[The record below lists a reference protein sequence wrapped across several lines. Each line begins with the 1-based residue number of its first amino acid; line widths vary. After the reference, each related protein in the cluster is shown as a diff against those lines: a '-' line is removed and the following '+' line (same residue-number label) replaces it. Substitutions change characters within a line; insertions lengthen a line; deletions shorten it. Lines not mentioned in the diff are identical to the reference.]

1 MVTCPNTGKTF
12 ANVKAMI
19 RFMQKENRRAMREAN
34 GSNLQRPLGATAN
47 RMDKHGNPI
56 ASKSR
61 NGSIDTR
68 DSGRYKMFSTI

>member
-1 MVTCPNTGKTF
+1 
-12 ANVKAMI
+12 
-19 RFMQKENRRAMREAN
+19 MREAN

-61 NGSIDTR
+61 NGSIDAKKK
-68 DSGRYKMFSTI
+68 GFYKMYSAI